1 MKGDKGDKIMDIKNI
16 NIYNMPKW
24 FSNIM
29 EEVDLLCKEALES
42 SVSYN
47 KITEEQYRIV
57 DRHRFVSKL
66 AVSDTVEESMELSA
80 EESKAL
86 SRFISLENDKAKAEG
101 IQMYL
106 LGCSHI
112 YKLLRSLEEI

>member
-1 MKGDKGDKIMDIKNI
+1 MKDDKRDKIMDIKNI
-16 NIYNMPKW
+16 DIYNMPKW
-24 FSNIM
+24 FSSIM

-47 KITEEQYRIV
+47 KIIEEQYRIV
-57 DRHRFVSKL
+57 DRHRFIYRLMDDESVDESVKL
-66 AVSDTVEESMELSA
+66 SVGEIE
-80 EESKAL
+80 AL
-86 SRFISLENDKAKAEG
+86 SRFISLEDDKARAEN

-112 YKLLRSLEEI
+112 YKLLRTLGGI